1 MTKINQE
8 FDLSGKVVLVTGGSR
23 GLGKEMV
30 HACAAAGADVII
42 ASRKLE
48 NCEILAVEVE
58 ATYGVSA
65 LAYGCHVG
73 QWEQLQG
80 LVDAAYQRFGRVDV
94 LVNNAGMS
102 PLYESLDKVDEA
114 LFDKVID
121 VNLKGPFRLSALI
134 AKRMMEGAGGTILNI
149 SSIAAIRPRG
159 DIVPYAAAKAG
170 LNAMTEGMAR
180 AYGPQV
186 RVNAIMCGAFYT
198 DISQAWDMPK
208 FQERAKSFALG
219 RGGEPHEIV
228 GAALYFVSD
237 ASRFCTGAILRL
249 DGGTP

>member
-1 MTKINQE
+1 
-8 FDLSGKVVLVTGGSR
+8 
-23 GLGKEMV
+23 
-30 HACAAAGADVII
+30 
-42 ASRKLE
+42 
-48 NCEILAVEVE
+48 
-58 ATYGVSA
+58 
-65 LAYGCHVG
+65 
-73 QWEQLQG
+73 
-80 LVDAAYQRFGRVDV
+80 
-94 LVNNAGMS
+94 
-102 PLYESLDKVDEA
+102 LYESLDKVDEA

-134 AKRMMEGAGGTILNI
+134 ARRMMDGAGGVILNI

-180 AYGPQV
+180 AYGPRV

-198 DISQAWDMPK
+198 DISRAWDMPK
-208 FQERAKSFALG
+208 FKERAKGFALG
-219 RGGEPHEIV
+219 RGGEPDEIV